1 MNPRPLP
8 EVMRISQA
16 RLTAGL
22 DRYARIDLD
31 THQQIFGAIQRMN
44 ARQLVE
50 MVERVDIRG
59 RGGAA
64 FPFARKIRAVMDS
77 ATARRR
83 KTVILING
91 TEGEPGSAKDKMLLL
106 RSPYLV
112 LGGALLACRALGGK
126 EIVVG
131 VAGTGPDGL
140 VSRSVAEAAAAEP
153 ELKALVRVVEVP
165 DRFVSGEGGALV
177 NAVNGKPAIPPGRKR
192 RASDAGVDGLP
203 TLLSNAETFAQLA
216 VLAMLGPDGYAS
228 IGTADEPGTVLLT
241 VGGAVSR
248 PAVVEVPSGVPLGVV
263 LDICGAK
270 VADGVLVGGYH
281 GKWLPREV
289 AYNVPVSRAGLA
301 AAGGALG
308 AGIVLPLGEGT
319 CPVGEVARIAR
330 YLAKES
336 SGQCGPCQLGLPGI
350 ARSLSA
356 LAEGSGGMDALDT
369 ARRAAGSVRGRGA
382 CSHPDGASRFVF
394 SAIEVFT
401 DDLAAHVF
409 RGGCGRPVQGTLP
422 LDGQDEA
429 RLAVDWTRCRG
440 HGLCSRLVPELVQ
453 LDSQGFPVF
462 LDMPVPFWLEQQAVQ
477 AVQMCPALALR
488 LEPATP
494 RAAPPALPPGGA
506 PTVKGVLLS

>member
-1 MNPRPLP
+1 
-8 EVMRISQA
+8 
-16 RLTAGL
+16 
-22 DRYARIDLD
+22 
-31 THQQIFGAIQRMN
+31 
-44 ARQLVE
+44 
-50 MVERVDIRG
+50 
-59 RGGAA
+59 
-64 FPFARKIRAVMDS
+64 
-77 ATARRR
+77 
-83 KTVILING
+83 
-91 TEGEPGSAKDKMLLL
+91 MLLL

-126 EIVVG
+126 EIVIG

-140 VSRSVAEAAAAEP
+140 VARSVAEAAAAEP

-192 RASDAGVDGLP
+192 RASDSGVDGLP

-216 VLAMLGPDGYAS
+216 VLAMLGPDAYAS
-228 IGTADEPGTVLLT
+228 VGTADEPGTVLLT

-248 PAVVEVPSGVPLGVV
+248 PAVVEVPSGLPLGVV
-263 LDICGAK
+263 LDICGAR
-270 VADGVLVGGYH
+270 VGDGVLVGGYH

-289 AYNVPVSRAGLA
+289 AYDVPVSRAGLA

-409 RGGCGRPVQGTLP
+409 RGGCGRTVQGTLP

-429 RLAVDWTRCRG
+429 KLAVDWTRCRG

-494 RAAPPALPPGGA
+494 RSAPPALPPGGA
-506 PTVKGVLLS
+506 PNVKGVLLA

>member
-1 MNPRPLP
+1 
-8 EVMRISQA
+8 
-16 RLTAGL
+16 
-22 DRYARIDLD
+22 
-31 THQQIFGAIQRMN
+31 
-44 ARQLVE
+44 
-50 MVERVDIRG
+50 
-59 RGGAA
+59 
-64 FPFARKIRAVMDS
+64 
-77 ATARRR
+77 
-83 KTVILING
+83 
-91 TEGEPGSAKDKMLLL
+91 
-106 RSPYLV
+106 
-112 LGGALLACRALGGK
+112 
-126 EIVVG
+126 
-131 VAGTGPDGL
+131 
-140 VSRSVAEAAAAEP
+140 
-153 ELKALVRVVEVP
+153 
-165 DRFVSGEGGALV
+165 
-177 NAVNGKPAIPPGRKR
+177 
-192 RASDAGVDGLP
+192 VDGLP

-241 VGGAVSR
+241 VGGAASR
-248 PAVVEVPSGVPLGVV
+248 PAVVEVPSGIPLGVV

-270 VADGVLVGGYH
+270 VGDGVLVGGYH

-409 RGGCGRPVQGTLP
+409 RGGCGRPVQGILP
-422 LDGQDEA
+422 LDADQDEA

-494 RAAPPALPPGGA
+494 RAAAPGLPPGGA